1 MLCLTFCYLEEWKIK
16 TKILPLKNKK
26 KNNSG
31 VFGGNLHLKS
41 LLQWCAASLSERS
54 IDYFTFGDRSST
66 NLELVVRTLGNSACN
81 MTVNTLW
88 TEIVDFTRN
97 DPGGDLFGYL
107 VGKYAPE
114 DVGQLKEVTEP
125 SQDSSAP
132 DSSSAGAASS
142 EDEKEEDSVS
152 SNYQSD
158 PDDEDDGKAENKL

>member
-1 MLCLTFCYLEEWKIK
+1 
-16 TKILPLKNKK
+16 
-26 KNNSG
+26 
-31 VFGGNLHLKS
+31 
-41 LLQWCAASLSERS
+41 
-54 IDYFTFGDRSST
+54 
-66 NLELVVRTLGNSACN
+66 

-125 SQDSSAP
+125 SQDSFAP